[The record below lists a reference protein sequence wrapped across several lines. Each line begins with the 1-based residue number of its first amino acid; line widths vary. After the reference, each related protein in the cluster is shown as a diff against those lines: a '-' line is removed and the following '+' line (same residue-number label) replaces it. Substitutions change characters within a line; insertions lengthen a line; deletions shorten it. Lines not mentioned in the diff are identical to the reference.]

1 MPGVGGLCYFVVNSS
16 EGQEEAPIQQPIC
29 MADTAMV
36 ERFSQSVAL
45 HSHIVLLLQLGFDGI
60 QPWEHYVPST
70 SPGCFL
76 LGHSFPMAV
85 IKACW

>member
-1 MPGVGGLCYFVVNSS
+1 MLLCSNIS
-16 EGQEEAPIQQPIC
+16 EGQEEAPCPAAC
-29 MADTAMV
+29 LYGRRVAMV
-36 ERFSQSVAL
+36 GRFSQSVAL
-45 HSHIVLLLQLGFDGI
+45 HGHIVLLSQLDFDGI

-70 SPGCFL
+70 SPGCFP